1 MKKSL
6 LYFMAL
12 VLALALAACAWTPD
26 VEGES
31 WVLEHVLVTD
41 EAGEARV
48 RYASEKFLAENAG
61 KYADAE
67 TVAFTLRAKDGK
79 IEIKNVETG
88 ELFLGTYGEGDSANP
103 EQTFFSLKFGKR
115 TGSAVAELYGNPE
128 TGEEEHL
135 LTVSLAGYTMVFV
148 AE

>member
-1 MKKSL
+1 MKKLL

-12 VLALALAACAWTPD
+12 VLVLALAACAWTPD
-26 VEGES
+26 VEGER
-31 WVLEHVLVTD
+31 WVLEHVLMLD
-41 EAGEARV
+41 EAGATRIA
-48 RYASEKFLAENAG
+48 YASEEFLAENAG
-61 KYADAE
+61 KYAEAE
-67 TVAFTLRAKDGK
+67 AVAVTLRAKDGK
-79 IEIKNVETG
+79 IEIKNTKTE
-88 ELFLGTYGEGDSANP
+88 EIFLGTYGEGDSANP